1 MNKINII
8 GDEEIHFEEEETE
21 QSVGNGTIQV
31 QEASDLSESMKAI
44 NDDSLEA
51 GTQMSKIDMK
61 TRLHPAEIEG
71 LLGVDTLV
79 SMGVLTK
86 RCLNFT
92 RQKKRLAVS
101 EGGKGRTELV
111 DLARGK
117 REDEAKVGQSAFQK
131 MGSMFTKG

>member
-1 MNKINII
+1 MTKINIL
-8 GDEEIHFEEEETE
+8 DEESYEEEEYQE
-21 QSVGNGTIQV
+21 QPTGNSGTIQV
-31 QEASDLSESMKAI
+31 QEANDLAESMKAI

-61 TRLHPAEIEG
+61 TRLHPSEIEG

-101 EGGKGRTELV
+101 EGGKGRSELV
-111 DLARGK
+111 ELVRGK
-117 REDEAKVGQSAFQK
+117 QDQEAKTGQSAFQK
-131 MGSMFTKG
+131 MGNMFTKG